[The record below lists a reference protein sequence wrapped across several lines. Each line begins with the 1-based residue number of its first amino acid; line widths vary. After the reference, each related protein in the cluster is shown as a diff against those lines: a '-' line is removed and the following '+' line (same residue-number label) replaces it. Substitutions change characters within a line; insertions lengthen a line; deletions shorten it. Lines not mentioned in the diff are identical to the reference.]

1 MRMERMDR
9 VSTSASGGV
18 LACRIVSRQDDT
30 TESYYSSHFGFDQA
44 TWASIWHMQLQL
56 FSHREAIQQ

>member
-18 LACRIVSRQDDT
+18 LGCQIVSRQNGT
-30 TESYYSSHFGFDQA
+30 IESYYSSRFGFDQA
-44 TWASIWHMQLQL
+44 VWASIWHMQLQL
-56 FSHREAIQQ
+56 SSHREAIQQ